1 MSRIASDRSATEYVG
16 RTFRDELEAFN
27 VGMLQGGMSDVG
39 AGGLLFGEVDGLALF
54 DTGLGE
60 VAGLGKLDRMAA
72 ANDGGAALLE
82 NPARAFLSS
91 GGFGLVVSSIPFF
104 EDLAGRDLR
113 VTTLKGVSCS
123 LDDISKKAVRSSM
136 LDAFTFA
143 GC

>member
-1 MSRIASDRSATEYVG
+1 MASDRSATEYVG
-16 RTFRDELEAFN
+16 RKFRDELEAFN
-27 VGMLQGGMSDVG
+27 VGMLQGGISDVG
-39 AGGLLFGEVDGLALF
+39 AVGLLFGEVDGLAVF
-54 DTGLGE
+54 GSGFGA
-60 VAGLGKLDRMAA
+60 VAGLDRLDRMAA

-82 NPARAFLSS
+82 NPACAFLTS
-91 GGFGLVVSSIPFF
+91 GGFGFVVSAIPFF

-123 LDDISKKAVRSSM
+123 LDDISKKAVRSSKL